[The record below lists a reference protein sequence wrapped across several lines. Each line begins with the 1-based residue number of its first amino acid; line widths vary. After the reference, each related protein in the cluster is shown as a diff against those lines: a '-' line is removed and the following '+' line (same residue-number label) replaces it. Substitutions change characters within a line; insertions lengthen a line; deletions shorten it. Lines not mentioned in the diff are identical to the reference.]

1 MNDELKQKFLNIKT
15 LSDLAEVLDVKTGH
29 LYYWLNIQK
38 DNEKYTKFDIPK
50 KNGKYR
56 TIFAPK
62 KSLKLLQK
70 KLNNILMQFYDV
82 KEPVHGFVKN
92 KSIITNANYHLNKR
106 LVLNLDLEN
115 FFPTIKTKLDVLR
128 VFIPTKPT

>member
-70 KLNNILMQFYDV
+70 
-82 KEPVHGFVKN
+82 
-92 KSIITNANYHLNKR
+92 
-106 LVLNLDLEN
+106 
-115 FFPTIKTKLDVLR
+115 
-128 VFIPTKPT
+128 